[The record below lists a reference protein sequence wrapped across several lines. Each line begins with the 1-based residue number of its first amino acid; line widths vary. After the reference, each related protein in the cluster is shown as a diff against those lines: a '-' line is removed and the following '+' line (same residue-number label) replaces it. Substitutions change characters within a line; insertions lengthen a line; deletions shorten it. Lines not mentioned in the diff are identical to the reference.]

1 MARLSGMGVN
11 EVISNGPLLRA
22 PDPIAPGRVAV
33 VTGAA
38 SGIGLGLAE
47 RFAAEGMHV
56 VMADVEEPALTKAVA
71 TLAEAGASVLGVAT
85 DVASLAAVEALRDS
99 ALSAFGAVHVVC
111 NNAGVGGPHGAL
123 WECPPGE
130 WDWVLGV
137 NLGGVINGVRAFMP
151 VLLAQDGGHL
161 VNTSSIFGVFAGT
174 LGPYGVSKHAV
185 TALTETLYFN
195 LKSQG
200 VTHVGVSV
208 LCPSAVRTR
217 FGTSAR
223 NRPEWAGPAAARD
236 EAEQA
241 SAERFDELSLLGA
254 SPAEVAGMVVDG
266 IRSGRFY
273 ILTSDN
279 RHEPVLRRGEEILAG
294 GPPAAPVDFV

>member
-1 MARLSGMGVN
+1 MVAIQRTSSSQPRSLPV
-11 EVISNGPLLRA
+11 A
-22 PDPIAPGRVAV
+22 AGRVAV

-56 VMADVEEPALTKAVA
+56 VMADVEEPALSKAAASV
-71 TLAEAGASVLGVAT
+71 AEAGGSVLPVVT
-85 DVASLAAVEALRDS
+85 DVSALAAVEALRDA

-111 NNAGVGGPHGAL
+111 NNAGVGGPHGPL

-137 NLGGVINGVRAFMP
+137 NLNGIMNGVRAFMP
-151 VLLAQDGGHL
+151 VLLEQDAGHM
-161 VNTSSIFGVFAGT
+161 VNTSSVFGVFAGT
-174 LGPYGVSKHAV
+174 LGPYGVSKHGV

-195 LKSQG
+195 LRSLG

-208 LCPSAVRTR
+208 LCPGAVRTN

-223 NRPEWAGPAAARD
+223 NRPAWAGPPLVTGPD
-236 EAEQA
+236 EQA
-241 SAERFDELSLLGA
+241 SAERFDELTKLGA
-254 SPAEVAGMVVDG
+254 SPAEVAGMVVEA
-266 IRSGRFY
+266 IRSRRFY
-273 ILTSDN
+273 ILTSQN
-279 RHEPVLRRGEEILAG
+279 RHEAVLRRGEEIVAG
-294 GPPAAPVDFV
+294 GPPAPPVSFV

>member
-1 MARLSGMGVN
+1 MNVN
-11 EVISNGPLLRA
+11 DATEGASRSPG
-22 PDPIAPGRVAV
+22 PIARGRVAV

-56 VMADVEEPALTKAVA
+56 VMADVEEPALAKAA
-71 TLAEAGASVLGVAT
+71 AELAGAGASVLPVVT
-85 DVASLAAVEALRDS
+85 DVSDRAAVDALRDA

-111 NNAGVGGPHGAL
+111 NNAGVGGPHGPL

-137 NLGGVINGVRAFMP
+137 NLEGVMNGVRTFMP
-151 VLLAQDGGHL
+151 VLLEQDAGHL

-185 TALTETLYFN
+185 AALTETLHFN
-195 LKSQG
+195 LRSLG

-208 LCPSAVRTR
+208 LCPGAVRTN

-223 NRPEWAGPAAARD
+223 NRPAWAGPAAAQGRGRAGLRGAVRSAFPARRLPRGGRRD
-236 EAEQA
+236 GGGRDQVAPFLHPDVGQP
-241 SAERFDELSLLGA
+241 ER
-254 SPAEVAGMVVDG
+254 
-266 IRSGRFY
+266 
-273 ILTSDN
+273 
-279 RHEPVLRRGEEILAG
+279 G
-294 GPPAAPVDFV
+294 GAAPRPGNRGRRSP

>member
-1 MARLSGMGVN
+1 MSVN
-11 EVISNGPLLRA
+11 DVISNGSQDSISRG
-22 PDPIAPGRVAV
+22 PIGQGRVAV

-38 SGIGLGLAE
+38 SGIGQGLSE

-56 VMADVEEPALTKAVA
+56 VMADVEEPALSKAA
-71 TLAEAGASVLGVAT
+71 AGLAETGASVLPVVT
-85 DVASLAAVEALRDS
+85 DVSDRAAVEALRDK
-99 ALSAFGAVHVVC
+99 ALSAFGAVHVMC
-111 NNAGVGGPHGAL
+111 NNAGVGGPHGPL

-137 NLGGVINGVRAFMP
+137 NLEGVMNGVRTFMP
-151 VLLAQDGGHL
+151 VLLEQDAGYL
-161 VNTSSIFGVFAGT
+161 LNTSSIFGVFAGT

-185 TALTETLYFN
+185 TALTETLHFN
-195 LKSQG
+195 LKSLG

-208 LCPSAVRTR
+208 LCPSAVRTN
-217 FGTSAR
+217 FGASSR
-223 NRPEWAGPAAARD
+223 NRPSWAGPAKPRD

-241 SAERFDELSLLGA
+241 SAERFDQLSLLGT

-266 IRSGRFY
+266 IRSRRFY

-279 RHEPVLRRGEEILAG
+279 RHEPVLRRGQEIVAG
-294 GPPAAPVDFV
+294 GPPEPPVSFV